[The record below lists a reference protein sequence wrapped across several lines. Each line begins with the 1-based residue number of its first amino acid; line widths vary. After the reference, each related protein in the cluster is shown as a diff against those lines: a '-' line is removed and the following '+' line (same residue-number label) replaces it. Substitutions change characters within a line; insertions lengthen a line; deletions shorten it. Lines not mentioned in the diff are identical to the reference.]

1 MKNKDVLKDIKD
13 IRAMMERGSRF
24 TAINGWGVVAVGVMA
39 IVAAWVAASL
49 FGQEG
54 AGWLATLY
62 GNTSL
67 LWARKTQV
75 AVCGSLALVA
85 VCGSTVFFSSMAMAR
100 RRNMPFAFD
109 ATMRRLVFNFS
120 VPLLAGGIL
129 CLALV
134 LQGHYGLTSSI
145 MLIFYG
151 LALINCHH
159 FSQPV
164 LGWLGYAELALGLAD
179 CFVATHALLFWG
191 VGFGLLHIVLG
202 IYLIVNDR
210 RS

>member
-1 MKNKDVLKDIKD
+1 
-13 IRAMMERGSRF
+13 MMERSSRF
-24 TAINGWGVVAVGVMA
+24 TAINGWGVAAVGVMA
-39 IVAAWVAASL
+39 IAAAWVAASL

-54 AGWLATLY
+54 AGWLSTLY
-62 GNTSL
+62 GNTSML
-67 LWARKTQV
+67 MAYKTRV
-75 AVCGSLALVA
+75 AVVGSLLLVA
-85 VCGSTVFFSSMAMAR
+85 VCGSTVFLSSMAQAR
-100 RRNMPFAFD
+100 RRGLTFAFD
-109 ATMRRLVFNFS
+109 ATMRRLVLNFS

-164 LGWLGYAELALGLAD
+164 LGVLGYAELALGLAD
-179 CFVATHALLFWG
+179 CFVATHALLFWS
-191 VGFGLLHIVLG
+191 VGFGLLHILLG
-202 IYLIVNDR
+202 FYLIVKDR

>member
-1 MKNKDVLKDIKD
+1 
-13 IRAMMERGSRF
+13 MMERSSRF
-24 TAINGWGVVAVGVMA
+24 TAINGWGVAAVGVMA
-39 IVAAWVAASL
+39 IAAAWVAASL

-54 AGWLATLY
+54 AGWLSTLY
-62 GNTSL
+62 GNTSML
-67 LWARKTQV
+67 MAYKTRV
-75 AVCGSLALVA
+75 AVVGSLLLVA
-85 VCGSTVFFSSMAMAR
+85 VCGSTVFFSSMAQTR
-100 RRNMPFAFD
+100 RRGLTFAFD
-109 ATMRRLVFNFS
+109 ATMRRLVLNFS

-164 LGWLGYAELALGLAD
+164 LGVLGYAELALGLAD

-191 VGFGLLHIVLG
+191 VGFGLLHIFLG
-202 IYLIVNDR
+202 LYLIVKDR